1 MLITFFSLVS
11 TYGADTNG
19 HDRIDPKA
27 VVQNFNKAADAVD
40 TYLIHK
46 KQDAA
51 VPTWNMSESTT
62 DDGLPQYTCR
72 TPTGELVVS
81 RRIEKTTLVF

>member
-27 VVQNFNKAADAVD
+27 VVQNFNKAADAPKVF
-40 TYLIHK
+40 L
-46 KQDAA
+46 
-51 VPTWNMSESTT
+51 
-62 DDGLPQYTCR
+62 DGL
-72 TPTGELVVS
+72 
-81 RRIEKTTLVF
+81 KKNA